1 MSIEK
6 KINSIKSEIERLENE
21 LQELEKENVHF
32 YALVMYPHDDIL
44 GNYFQISDEAISE
57 AETKRIIQDEY
68 WHYADIYRIGYVLIS
83 KETNRKIGDLVALR
97 LIKRN
102 INRCRKQ
109 INSFCDLDGLDIF
122 EQQLDKTVEK
132 LNWEINAVVD
142 ISDVTFVDFDD

>member
-32 YALVMYPHDDIL
+32 YALVMYPHDDML

-68 WHYADIYRIGYVLIS
+68 WHYADIYPNKTIWMYTGYLYDEVKDLEILKYVDVLVDGPFKKDLADVNYHWAGS
-83 KETNRKIGDLVALR
+83 TNQKV
-97 LIKRN
+97 
-102 INRCRKQ
+102 INLHHAAIQ
-109 INSFCDLDGLDIF
+109 N
-122 EQQLDKTVEK
+122 V
-132 LNWEINAVVD
+132 
-142 ISDVTFVDFDD
+142 

>member
-32 YALVMYPHDDIL
+32 YALVMYPHDDML

-68 WHYADIYRIGYVLIS
+68 WHYADI
-83 KETNRKIGDLVALR
+83 
-97 LIKRN
+97 
-102 INRCRKQ
+102 
-109 INSFCDLDGLDIF
+109 
-122 EQQLDKTVEK
+122 
-132 LNWEINAVVD
+132 
-142 ISDVTFVDFDD
+142 

>member
-1 MSIEK
+1 MSF
-6 KINSIKSEIERLENE
+6 
-21 LQELEKENVHF
+21 QELEKENVHF
-32 YALVMYPHDDIL
+32 YALVMYPHDDML

-57 AETKRIIQDEY
+57 VETKRIIQDEY